1 MSGTTIG
8 SKFRVD
14 FQVNTKVKEFI
25 VVTLCQEYSKH
36 NFLVVMNLYKNL
48 QQIARYTSSGYATQQ
63 NFNFFL
69 DSGTYIAI
77 FEAATEIKSSANVCA
92 RIFYNRASQCTV
104 NLIFQF
110 FN

>member
-1 MSGTTIG
+1 MSGTSIG

-14 FQVNTKVKEFI
+14 FQVNSKVKEFI
-25 VVTLCQEYSKH
+25 VITLCQEYSKH

-48 QQIARYTSSGYATQQ
+48 EQIARYTSPGFSTQQ

-77 FEAATEIKSSANVCA
+77 FEAGTEIKISPNVCA
-92 RIFYNRASQCTV
+92 RFFYNRASQCTV
-104 NLIFQF
+104 NFQF
-110 FN
+110 SLN